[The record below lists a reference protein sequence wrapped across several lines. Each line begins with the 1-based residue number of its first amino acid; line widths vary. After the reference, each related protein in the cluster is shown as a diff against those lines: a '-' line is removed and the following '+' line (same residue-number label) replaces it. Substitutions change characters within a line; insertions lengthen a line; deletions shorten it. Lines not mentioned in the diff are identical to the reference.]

1 MHMQAKL
8 RGKACEK
15 KYMKSN
21 AYAGK
26 VFESKYMQK
35 RLRERHVRKSICSQS
50 ILDNYMQSNTYAAN
64 LKQNLNKHKEIL
76 NVMFLSIYVDIYMMC
91 CCNEHENEVELH
103 FLKRRV

>member
-35 RLRERHVRKSICSQS
+35 KLKGKACEKK
-50 ILDNYMQSNTYAAN
+50 YMQSKHLRQLYAV
-64 LKQNLNKHKEIL
+64 KYICSK
-76 NVMFLSIYVDIYMMC
+76 S
-91 CCNEHENEVELH
+91 
-103 FLKRRV
+103 

>member
-1 MHMQAKL
+1 
-8 RGKACEK
+8 
-15 KYMKSN
+15 MK
-21 AYAGK
+21 
-26 VFESKYMQK
+26 
-35 RLRERHVRKSICSQS
+35 
-50 ILDNYMQSNTYAAN
+50 SNTYAAN